1 MSFINWWPNVSPKEF
16 VNNGDDAVN
25 AEVVSVVVVVGV
37 TVVLYTITSSSSS
50 TVVLPR
56 LWFIVLWK

>member
-1 MSFINWWPNVSPKEF
+1 MSFINWWSDVSPKEF

-37 TVVLYTITSSSSS
+37 TVVSYTITSSSSS

-56 LWFIVLWK
+56 LWFIVLRK

>member
-1 MSFINWWPNVSPKEF
+1 MSFINWWSDVSPKEF

-25 AEVVSVVVVVGV
+25 AEVVSVVVVGV
-37 TVVLYTITSSSSS
+37 TVVSYTITSSSSS

-56 LWFIVLWK
+56 LWFIVLRK